1 MKKLIPVVILII
13 CITGCH
19 KKKEHH
25 VTSIIKKTNDTAIAI
40 HYPEFQYSKLDSA
53 IKKEVDKIYYNFQKE
68 YAKYESELNI
78 DYEYNI
84 LNKRYVNVALSIFI
98 NSKSLANPI
107 NQIKVFHYD
116 VEQKTLLTLKDII
129 LKEEL
134 VKLIPK
140 IKTILVEKYKD
151 CLLMDKMN
159 EIIIPNFDNY
169 QEFNFDD
176 NNLIFYFDP
185 YKLTAGY
192 CDIIKIE
199 LSLDQVNLNI
209 PLERGVFEETEILF
223 PIKKENNISI
233 NKPSIAL
240 TFDDGPSKYTND
252 IIELLKRHDARAT
265 FFVIGNKVKLYQKTI
280 QKMTSYG
287 NEIGN
292 HSYNHKWLT
301 KVTDDELVNQINK
314 TQNIIQE
321 ITGKSPTLFRPT
333 YGSINQHLR
342 DKMKLEIVMWTVD
355 TSDWKTT
362 NSKLIAK
369 RALNS
374 IKEDD
379 IILMHDTHKQTY
391 EALKIMIPKLKEKG
405 YQFVTVSELN
415 EIRILRQS
423 SR

>member
-1 MKKLIPVVILII
+1 
-13 CITGCH
+13 
-19 KKKEHH
+19 
-25 VTSIIKKTNDTAIAI
+25 
-40 HYPEFQYSKLDSA
+40 
-53 IKKEVDKIYYNFQKE
+53 
-68 YAKYESELNI
+68 
-78 DYEYNI
+78 
-84 LNKRYVNVALSIFI
+84 
-98 NSKSLANPI
+98 
-107 NQIKVFHYD
+107 
-116 VEQKTLLTLKDII
+116 
-129 LKEEL
+129 
-134 VKLIPK
+134 
-140 IKTILVEKYKD
+140 
-151 CLLMDKMN
+151 
-159 EIIIPNFDNY
+159 
-169 QEFNFDD
+169 
-176 NNLIFYFDP
+176 
-185 YKLTAGY
+185 
-192 CDIIKIE
+192 
-199 LSLDQVNLNI
+199 
-209 PLERGVFEETEILF
+209 
-223 PIKKENNISI
+223 
-233 NKPSIAL
+233 
-240 TFDDGPSKYTND
+240 
-252 IIELLKRHDARAT
+252 
-265 FFVIGNKVKLYQKTI
+265 
-280 QKMTSYG
+280 MTSYG

-292 HSYNHKWLT
+292 LSYNHKWLT